1 MKKALSLLL
10 LVALTLSFFGCAA
23 PTPAADTEAQS
34 SSVEAAPEASTE
46 APTEM
51 ETEPP
56 VPEGNLYLTVCAIT
70 FSLVG
75 ESEDIY
81 LGLIPREAVTWE
93 SEDPS
98 IVSVENGVLTAEGVG
113 TTSITASWGGQRV
126 SVTAGCLAET
136 REELDSLDDSLLRA
150 PKRLPPEIDLDE
162 ACTLF
167 DDTAIFGDSITYF
180 LWQAVNKNHYLGN
193 LQFITRQ
200 GISIHGLVHRYKNL
214 HFRAQEAYYEDI
226 AAQCGAKRIYL
237 ALGCLDF
244 QFDAGRDT
252 LMESW
257 ETLLDTIQRT
267 CPDVELV
274 VISNIPCL
282 PDGGTPSGLND
293 FIADSNRQLR
303 ALAARKECGF
313 LDLSAYVQDHR
324 GRLPESYSYD
334 CYHMNDAGSLT
345 WMKVLRYYAQY
356 ESEGGTLS

>member
-1 MKKALSLLL
+1 MRKALSALLL
-10 LVALTLSFFGCAA
+10 AALLLSLFGCAA
-23 PTPAADTEAQS
+23 PTPAAITEARAP
-34 SSVEAAPEASTE
+34 SVEAAPEASSE
-46 APTEM
+46 APTEA

-56 VPEGNLYLTVCAIT
+56 VPEGKLYLTVSTIT

-81 LGLIPREAVTWE
+81 LGLLPREDVTWE

-98 IVSVENGVLTAEGVG
+98 IVSVENGVLTAESVG
-113 TTSITASWGGQRV
+113 TTTIRATYHDREV
-126 SVTAGCLAET
+126 SCTAGCLAET

-162 ACTLF
+162 DCTLF
-167 DDTAIFGDSITYF
+167 DDAAIFGDSITYF

-244 QFDAGRDT
+244 QFDAGRDA

-257 ETLLDTIQRT
+257 ETLLDTIQGT

-282 PDGGTPSGLND
+282 PDSGTPSGLNN

-303 ALAARKECGF
+303 ALAVQKGCGF
-313 LDLSAYVQDHR
+313 LDLSAYVQDHH
-324 GRLPESYSYD
+324 GRLPEIYSYD
-334 CYHMNDAGSLT
+334 CYHMNDAGSLV

>member
-1 MKKALSLLL
+1 MRRALSGLLL
-10 LVALTLSFFGCAA
+10 AALLLSLFGCAA
-23 PTPAADTEAQS
+23 PAAGTEPQAPS
-34 SSVEAAPEASTE
+34 AEKAPEASTE
-46 APTEM
+46 AATEAQTQM
-51 ETEPP
+51 P
-56 VPEGNLYLTVCAIT
+56 VLEGNLYITVSAIT

-75 ESEDIY
+75 EQEDIY
-81 LGLIPREAVTWE
+81 LGLIPREDVTWE

-113 TTSITASWGGQRV
+113 TTTIRATYHDREV
-126 SVTAGCLAET
+126 SCTAGCLAET
-136 REELDSLDDSLLRA
+136 REELDSLEDSLLRA

-167 DDTAIFGDSITYF
+167 DDAAIFGDSITYF

-200 GISIHGLVHRYKNL
+200 GISLHGLVHRYKNL
-214 HFRAQEAYYEDI
+214 HFRAQEMYYEDI
-226 AAQCGAKRIYL
+226 AVQCGAKRIYL

-257 ETLLDTIQRT
+257 ETLLDTLQQT
-267 CPDVELV
+267 CPDVDLV

-282 PDGGTPSGLND
+282 PDRGTPSGLND

-303 ALAARKECGF
+303 ALAARKGCGF
-313 LDLSAYVQDHR
+313 LDLSAYVQDHC
-324 GRLPESYSYD
+324 GRLPEIYSHD
-334 CYHMNDAGSLT
+334 CYHMNDAGSLI